1 MKYFRVITTAVI
13 TVVGVVFLPTA
24 AVPARADPGAGS
36 CPLAIAFVCGL
47 VPIAPDL
54 DHDVDLTK
62 LPPGVNP
69 FEPYQDSDPAR
80 TCDSPCQ

>member
-1 MKYFRVITTAVI
+1 MKYFRLITTAVI
-13 TVVGVVFLPTA
+13 TVVAVFVLPAA

-36 CPLAIAFVCGL
+36 CPLAIAFLCGL

-62 LPPGVNP
+62 VPPGVNP
-69 FEPYQDSDPAR
+69 VELYQDSDPAA
-80 TCDSPCQ
+80 CGKPC